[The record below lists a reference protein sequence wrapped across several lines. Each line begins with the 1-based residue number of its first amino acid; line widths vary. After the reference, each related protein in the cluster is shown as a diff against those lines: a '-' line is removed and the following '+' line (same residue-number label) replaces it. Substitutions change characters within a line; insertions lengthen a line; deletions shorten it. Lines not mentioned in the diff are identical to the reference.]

1 VTTAIDGP
9 TLEENRR
16 TTLIGY
22 AIALVATAAAALG
35 WWGAHALLMPEVSS
49 AVSVAV
55 FSAAVLVAASL
66 GGTRPGIAAT
76 LLGALTLALLSSGP
90 GHLFATLSPRDTATL
105 IASTAL
111 SSAITFAVARFDAAH
126 AALTRGLP
134 EIERRSRDRA
144 NDAARRRIEEE
155 SRKSAEAAA
164 EVADMQATLRQR
176 SAAATTAAATRAGY
190 LATTRQIVRLPLHV
204 LDRYAARL
212 RSSAGDALNPVQR
225 RDLDGVELCQQHITS
240 LVDTLLVPT
249 AVESG
254 LFLPNVASVSLSEV
268 IARAAALVEPYL
280 AARGSHLEQGSV
292 DVPHGRADA
301 AILTQVLARLVRE
314 EAASSSPCTLR
325 LNAEERDGGVALE
338 CRRTRNGSLTM
349 NNGSQE
355 LPAERERDE
364 VDMAVLSSLDA
375 AELTRRMGGTLTEG
389 VSGAESRFTIWL
401 STKAPSSLVE
411 RSGPVT
417 LWPPIAFELPRTPS
431 RGAS

>member
-1 VTTAIDGP
+1 M
-9 TLEENRR
+9 
-16 TTLIGY
+16 IGY
-22 AIALVATAAAALG
+22 AIAIVATAAAALG
-35 WWGAHALLMPEVSS
+35 WWGAHTLLVPEVSS

-55 FSAAVLVAASL
+55 FSGAALVAASF

-111 SSAITFAVARFDAAH
+111 SAAITFAIGRLDAAH

-134 EIERRSRDRA
+134 EIERRARNRA

-155 SRKSAEAAA
+155 SRKAAQAAA
-164 EVADMQATLRQR
+164 EVAEMQATLRQR
-176 SAAATTAAATRAGY
+176 SAAASTAAATRAGY
-190 LATTRQIVRLPLHV
+190 LATARQIVRLPLHV

-212 RSSAGDALNPVQR
+212 RSSAGDALSPVQR
-225 RDLDGVELCQQHITS
+225 RDLEGVELCQQHITS

-254 LFLPNVASVSLSEV
+254 LFLPNTASVSLSEV
-268 IARAAALVEPYL
+268 IARVAALVEPYL
-280 AARGSHLEQGSV
+280 AARGTQLEQGSV
-292 DVPHGRADA
+292 DVPRVRADA
-301 AILTQVLARLVRE
+301 AILTLVLTRLVRE
-314 EAASSSPCTLR
+314 EAASASPGTLR
-325 LNAEERDGGVALE
+325 LSAEERDGGVALE
-338 CRRTRNGSLTM
+338 CHRMSNASLTM
-349 NNGSQE
+349 ESGRQQW
-355 LPAERERDE
+355 PPERERDE

-375 AELTRRMGGTLTEG
+375 AELTRRMGGTLTQEG
-389 VSGAESRFTIWL
+389 VPGAESRFTIWL

-411 RSGPVT
+411 TPGPVT
-417 LWPPIAFELPRTPS
+417 LWPPIAFELPRTSS